1 MKLRQLTTIYS
12 ANKHIDDGEMLL
24 WRALPLHQR
33 TSLGPFVFIDH
44 YRHEGLRG
52 IGDRPHPH
60 AGIEV
65 FSYLIE
71 GGVAHRDS
79 FGFSDTIKAGDSQ
92 YICAGR
98 GIIHAEQPTSP
109 RHGLQLWTSL
119 PPNKKLIEPSYR
131 SLRQAQIPKLNK
143 NGAEIR
149 IIAGVVDGI
158 RSPLQTVSEP
168 VFAYVKLP
176 ANTTVTLSIDAEEL
190 GVYVTKGELPL
201 GHGELLGSEGLAVFG
216 AGDTVKLSAGD
227 APVELALLG
236 GAPAEGPILFDGP
249 FVMDTPERLRQAY
262 EDYHSGKMGKLV

>member
-1 MKLRQLTTIYS
+1 MPNSQPVQDTAYSCGRAYRQI
-12 ANKHIDDGEMLL
+12 KE
-24 WRALPLHQR
+24 
-33 TSLGPFVFIDH
+33 
-44 YRHEGLRG
+44 
-52 IGDRPHPH
+52 
-60 AGIEV
+60 
-65 FSYLIE
+65 LI
-71 GGVAHRDS
+71 
-79 FGFSDTIKAGDSQ
+79 K
-92 YICAGR
+92 
-98 GIIHAEQPTSP
+98 
-109 RHGLQLWTSL
+109 
-119 PPNKKLIEPSYR
+119 PSYR

-190 GVYVTKGELPL
+190 GAYVTKGQLPL

-236 GAPAEGPILFDGP
+236 GVPAEGPILFDGP

-262 EDYHSGKMGKLV
+262 EDYHSGKMGTLV